1 MWFSMLLGLSLCAQ
15 PSEVAQIEVTPEHS
29 YRIGELPLSLNVRAL
44 GSEGELLPRFCGP
57 VKIEGQEQHS
67 VELLGGVATITDDA
81 PGNILKVWTPQL
93 GEKSADL
100 KLRSLPGWVSI
111 LPPLIS
117 ILLAVLLREALL
129 ALFGGILVGALL
141 IHGFNPLTAFLRTLD
156 THLLGQ
162 VADKGHAAII
172 MFTLALGGMSAVLS
186 RSGGTK
192 ALVGWLS
199 KRAKTRR
206 AGMLSAWGAGLAV
219 FFDDYANCM
228 LVGSTLRPFTDK
240 LKISREKLAYLVD
253 STAAPIATVALI
265 STWVGYQLSLFEKHI
280 PDRAPYDL
288 FLDIL
293 PYSFYSLLTIAF
305 VFMLAVTGRDFGPMA
320 KAELRAASGK
330 GLSRSG
336 AQPLANSE
344 LMDLE
349 PPAGTV
355 PRSSNAIF
363 PLLTIVATVAI
374 GMYASGLATSPPGA
388 SLRSI
393 VANADPN
400 AVLLWAAFGGS
411 LVAVLWARATQSLK
425 ISEAL
430 EAWLMGLRAMTMAIL
445 ILILAWTIGS
455 ICQDYLST
463 GPWIMS
469 QFAPSPRFLPV
480 ITFFVC
486 ALVAFATGSSFST
499 MAIVA
504 PIAAP
509 LAWAILPGSELP
521 LAHVEGIRHATLAA
535 LLSGA
540 VFGDH
545 CSPISDTTV
554 MSSMASAADHIDHV
568 KTQAPYALSCAGVA
582 AGVGFIPA
590 GYGLSPWV
598 SVGLGVSILFV
609 LLRILGRRVPA
620 GL

>member
-293 PYSFYSLLTIAF
+293 PYSFYSLLT
-305 VFMLAVTGRDFGPMA
+305 
-320 KAELRAASGK
+320 
-330 GLSRSG
+330 LS
-336 AQPLANSE
+336 
-344 LMDLE
+344 
-349 PPAGTV
+349 
-355 PRSSNAIF
+355 
-363 PLLTIVATVAI
+363 
-374 GMYASGLATSPPGA
+374 
-388 SLRSI
+388 
-393 VANADPN
+393 
-400 AVLLWAAFGGS
+400 
-411 LVAVLWARATQSLK
+411 
-425 ISEAL
+425 
-430 EAWLMGLRAMTMAIL
+430 L
-445 ILILAWTIGS
+445 I
-455 ICQDYLST
+455 
-463 GPWIMS
+463 
-469 QFAPSPRFLPV
+469 
-480 ITFFVC
+480 
-486 ALVAFATGSSFST
+486 
-499 MAIVA
+499 
-504 PIAAP
+504 
-509 LAWAILPGSELP
+509 
-521 LAHVEGIRHATLAA
+521 
-535 LLSGA
+535 
-540 VFGDH
+540 
-545 CSPISDTTV
+545 
-554 MSSMASAADHIDHV
+554 HI
-568 KTQAPYALSCAGVA
+568 
-582 AGVGFIPA
+582 
-590 GYGLSPWV
+590 
-598 SVGLGVSILFV
+598 
-609 LLRILGRRVPA
+609 
-620 GL
+620 